1 MKIRIMGT
9 SEEVKQLAEL
19 LPAIMNVSS
28 VSGEYPNRGNSSE
41 VRVYV
46 DGVVE
51 TDPFTM
57 TMQKYAVT
65 RNQLE
70 GLFMVMITS
79 EGQVLQ
85 ANVANNGKEFLLMMH
100 YLTSEN
106 FAQTLKENMDNFLQ
120 GKTHKES
127 EAPKNAC

>member
-1 MKIRIMGT
+1 MKLRIMGT
-9 SEEVKQLAEL
+9 SEEVKQLTEL

-28 VSGEYPNRGNSSE
+28 VSGEYPNRGSNN

-46 DGVVE
+46 DGAVE

-57 TMQKYAVT
+57 TMQKYAKA

-70 GLFMVMITS
+70 GLFMIMVTS

-85 ANVANNGKEFLLMMH
+85 ANVANNGRGFLFMMH

-106 FAQTLKENMDNFLQ
+106 FANKLKDNMENFLQ

-127 EAPKNAC
+127 EAPKNAS